1 MGSGK
6 AKTFFKGRWLFP
18 LGRRSRERLTA
29 TFYDVIC
36 FGNRLP
42 NVNKPQKEPEDQNTE
57 RNHWPKRQVSRS
69 RSLGK
74 FGGLQHHQVAG
85 NGALLGTVLLK
96 VVAIVGS

>member
-1 MGSGK
+1 MRCGIRQGD
-6 AKTFFKGRWLFP
+6 
-18 LGRRSRERLTA
+18 RRSSRKDGYSRSVVDHGT

-42 NVNKPQKEPEDQNTE
+42 NVNKAHEEPEDQNTE

-85 NGALLGTVLLK
+85 NGALLGTVLPK
-96 VVAIVGS
+96 VLAIVGS